1 MKRISLTCGVAL
13 AAAALAQSAA
23 PAVQPLAAHQEPRGI
38 GNLVAPG
45 DRVEIVY
52 SVDTPRVRSPKGSLY
67 VRNDLQRRFTELP
80 LKLEGKTTLQARVPA
95 RLIRGHKLL
104 YYAVLREPRSG
115 RSATIPA
122 LGAAAPQSALVLR
135 KAIVVRLGTHRFDQP
150 RSPDAVVAR
159 ASAADVGFE
168 NNQEYHFGP
177 QTFLVGRDGSI
188 LLHDGLKQ
196 RLLVW
201 KPGRPDVFER
211 SVSLP
216 FFAGDNDVA
225 LGRDGSLYVVRAMG
239 KGLSSYMALSHLS
252 ANGEVLWQ
260 SRLAG
265 QIRESGTFMLGSNSA
280 LRVGPDGTVYCLAG
294 MFSLPGGEPAWMPV
308 ATPTGRPLSTVAQ
321 RGGTHWPYQPVAGG
335 LRLVSEVYTAQDT
348 AKAAT
353 APHEARYALVDRH
366 GHVVRA
372 WRVLS
377 RTDINFDYT
386 TPELVGRDL
395 VVVLDA
401 TAQTRGEFKWE
412 HVVLR
417 LGPNGA
423 REHFSLA
430 RAVWG
435 DSLLADLRVGPDGR
449 LYQLATSPTTGI
461 VISRYSLGPTR
472 AKQWHEW
479 RMQP

>member
-1 MKRISLTCGVAL
+1 MKRIALMFCVAL
-13 AAAALAQSAA
+13 GAAALAQSAA

-52 SVDTPRVRSPKGSLY
+52 SVDTPHVRSPKGSLY
-67 VRNDLQRRFTELP
+67 ARNDLQRRFTKLP
-80 LKLEGKTTLQARVPA
+80 LKLEGKTTLRARVPA

-122 LGAAAPQSALVLR
+122 RGAAAPQSALVLG
-135 KAIVVRLGTHRFDQP
+135 KAVVVRLGTHRFDQP
-150 RSPDAVVAR
+150 RAPDAVVAR

-168 NNQEYHFGP
+168 NNEEFHFGP
-177 QTFLVGRDGSI
+177 QTFLVGRDGSV

-201 KPGRPDVFER
+201 KPGRPDSFER

-216 FFAGDNDVA
+216 FFAGANDVA
-225 LGRDGSLYVVRAMG
+225 LGRDGSLYVVRGVG
-239 KGLSSYMALSHLS
+239 KGPSSYMALSHLK

-260 SRLAG
+260 IRLAG
-265 QIRESGTFMLGSNSA
+265 EIRESGTFMLGSNSP
-280 LRVGPDGTVYCLAG
+280 LRVGPDGTLYCLVG
-294 MFSLPGGEPAWMPV
+294 MFGLPGGEPGWMPV
-308 ATPTGRPLSTVAQ
+308 ATPAGRPLSAVAQ
-321 RGGTHWPYQPVAGG
+321 RLGTHWPYQPVAGG
-335 LRLVSEVYTAQDT
+335 LRLVSEVYTAEDT

-353 APHEARYALVDRH
+353 APHEARYALVDSR
-366 GHVVRA
+366 GRVVRA

-377 RTDINFDYT
+377 RTDINFDNT

-417 LGPNGA
+417 LGPTGA
-423 REHFSLA
+423 RERFSLT

-435 DSLLADLRVGPDGR
+435 DSVLSDLRVGPDGK
-449 LYQLATSPTTGI
+449 LYQLATSPTNGV

-472 AKQWHEW
+472 AKEWDEW

>member
-1 MKRISLTCGVAL
+1 MKRISFTCCVAV

-45 DRVEIVY
+45 DRVDIVY
-52 SVDTPRVRSPKGSLY
+52 SVDTLRVRSPKGALY

-80 LKLEGKTTLQARVPA
+80 LKLEGKTTLRVRVPA

-104 YYAVLREPRSG
+104 YYTVLREPRSG
-115 RSATIPA
+115 RSVTIPA
-122 LGAAAPQSALVLR
+122 RGAAAPQSAIVLG
-135 KAIVVRLGTHRFDQP
+135 KAVVIRLGTHRFDQP
-150 RSPDAVVAR
+150 RSPDAIVAR

-188 LLHDGLKQ
+188 VLHDGLKQ

-201 KPGRPDVFER
+201 KAGRPDFFER

-216 FFAGDNDVA
+216 FFAGANDVA
-225 LGRDGSLYVVRAMG
+225 LGRDGSFYVVRGMG

-252 ANGEVLWQ
+252 ASGEVLWQ
-260 SRLAG
+260 NRLAG
-265 QIRESGTFMLGSNSA
+265 EIRESGTFMLGSNSP
-280 LRVGPDGTVYCLAG
+280 LRVGPDGTIYCLAG
-294 MFSLPGGEPAWMPV
+294 MFGLPGGEQGWMPV
-308 ATPTGRPLSTVAQ
+308 ATPTGRALSTAAQ
-321 RGGTHWPYQPVAGG
+321 RRGTHWPYQPVAGG
-335 LRLVSEVYTAQDT
+335 LRLVSEVYTANDT
-348 AKAAT
+348 AKADT
-353 APHEARYALVDRH
+353 APHEARYALVDRR
-366 GHVVRA
+366 GRVVRA

-377 RTDINFDYT
+377 RTDINFDNT

-401 TAQTRGEFKWE
+401 TAQTRDGFKWE

-417 LGPNGA
+417 LGPSGT
-423 REHFSLA
+423 RERFSLP

-435 DSLLADLRVGPDGR
+435 DSVLSDVRVGPDGK
-449 LYQLATSPTTGI
+449 LYQLATSPTTGV

>member
-1 MKRISLTCGVAL
+1 MRRISLVSLIGCLAL

-23 PAVQPLAAHQEPRGI
+23 PAGKPLSAHQEPRGI

-45 DRVEIVY
+45 DRVDIVY
-52 SVDTPRVRSPKGSLY
+52 SVDTPHVRSPKGSLY
-67 VRNDLQRRFTELP
+67 VRSDLQRHFTELP
-80 LKLEGKTTLQARVPA
+80 LKLEGKTTLRARVPA

-104 YYAVLREPRSG
+104 YYARLREPRTG
-115 RSATIPA
+115 RSTRIPTR
-122 LGAAAPQSALVLR
+122 GSTSALVLG

-159 ASAADVGFE
+159 ANAADVAFE

-188 LLHDGLKQ
+188 VLHDGLNQ

-201 KPGRPDVFER
+201 KAGRPDSFER

-216 FFAGDNDVA
+216 FFAGANDVA
-225 LGRDGSLYVVRAMG
+225 LGRDGSFYVVRGMG
-239 KGLSSYMALSHLS
+239 KGLSSYMALFHLT
-252 ANGEVLWQ
+252 ADGQVLWQ

-265 QIRESGTFMLGSNSA
+265 EIRESGTFMLGSNSP
-280 LRVGPDGTVYCLAG
+280 LRVGADGTVYCLVG
-294 MFSLPGGEPAWMPV
+294 MFGLPGGEQGWMPV
-308 ATPTGRPLSTVAQ
+308 ATPAGRPLSLAAQ
-321 RGGTHWPYQPVAGG
+321 RRGTYWPYQPVAGE
-335 LRLVSEVYTAQDT
+335 LRLVSEVYTAKVD
-348 AKAAT
+348 T
-353 APHEARYALVDRH
+353 APHEARYALVDRR
-366 GHVVRA
+366 GQIVRA

-386 TPELVGRDL
+386 TPAMVGRDL

-401 TAQTRGEFKWE
+401 TAQAGGDFKWE

-417 LGPNGA
+417 LGPNGMRA
-423 REHFSLA
+423 RFSLA

-435 DSLLADLRVGPDGR
+435 DSVLTDLRVGPDGN
-449 LYQLATSPTTGI
+449 LYQLATSPMTGV
-461 VISRYSLGPTR
+461 VISRYSLGATR

-479 RMQP
+479 RMQS

>member
-45 DRVEIVY
+45 DRLEIVY
-52 SVDTPRVRSPKGSLY
+52 SVDTPHVRSPKGSLY
-67 VRNDLQRRFTELP
+67 ARNDLQRRFTELP
-80 LKLEGKTTLQARVPA
+80 LRLQGRSTLQARVPA

-115 RSATIPA
+115 RSVTIPA
-122 LGAAAPQSALVLR
+122 RGAAAPRSAFVLG
-135 KAIVVRLGTHRFDQP
+135 KTIVVRLGTHRFHQP
-150 RSPDAVVAR
+150 RSPESAVAR
-159 ASAADVGFE
+159 AGAADVGFE
-168 NNQEYHFGP
+168 NNEEFHFGP

-201 KPGRPDVFER
+201 QPGRPDSFER

-216 FFAGDNDVA
+216 FFAGANDLA
-225 LGRDGSLYVVRAMG
+225 LGRDGSLYVVREVG
-239 KGLSSYMALSHLS
+239 KGPSSYLALSHLN
-252 ANGEVLWQ
+252 ANGELLWQ

-265 QIRESGTFMLGSNSA
+265 EIRESGTFMLGSNSP
-280 LRVGPDGTVYCLAG
+280 LRVGPDGTLYCLVG
-294 MFSLPGGEPAWMPV
+294 MFGLPGGEPGWMPV
-308 ATPTGRPLSTVAQ
+308 ATPAGHALSTSAQ
-321 RGGTHWPYQPVAGG
+321 RRGTHWPYQPVAGG
-335 LRLVSEVYTAQDT
+335 LRLLSEVYAAEDT
-348 AKAAT
+348 AKAHA
-353 APHEARYALVDRH
+353 APHEARYALVNIR
-366 GHVVRA
+366 GRVVRA

-395 VVVLDA
+395 VAVLDA
-401 TAQTRGEFKWE
+401 TAQIKGEFKWE
-412 HVVLR
+412 YVVLR
-417 LGPNGA
+417 LGPTGA
-423 REHFSLA
+423 RERFSLA

-435 DSLLADLRVGPDGR
+435 DSVLSDLRVGPKGK
-449 LYQLATSPTTGI
+449 LYQLATSPKTGV
-461 VISRYSLGPTR
+461 VISRYSLGPAR